1 MSMNSRYI
9 KAFARFGIL
18 LIFILGLLAC
28 EVNLPEDVKPPVQD
42 LQNKDLPKT
51 VEALANQEGS
61 RALATMEALTNKEG
75 SQAIA
80 TLQAFATSQGQQAFA
95 TAQAFTAD
103 KGGDLL
109 ATAAAYAAEKD
120 ISATVEAAIV
130 SAKDYVSGES
140 PQDIPLV
147 DVNTISALYK
157 SKAMVTYTT
166 SLEYDTVVNFYKGR
180 MSNEGWNKVEKETAE
195 TLLAAVL
202 VFDKNGRKASV
213 TLTPKRIGVGT
224 AVMII
229 LSEN

>member
-1 MSMNSRYI
+1 MNNENIRVI
-9 KAFARFGIL
+9 ARLSVL

-28 EVNLPEDVKPPVQD
+28 DVNLPGDVKPSVKD

-75 SQAIA
+75 GQAIA
-80 TLQAFATSQGQQAFA
+80 TLQAFATAQGQQAFA
-95 TAQAFTAD
+95 TGQAFAAD

-109 ATAAAYAAEKD
+109 ATAAAYAADKD

-140 PQDIPLV
+140 PQDIPVV

-180 MSNEGWNKVEKETAE
+180 MKAEGWSKVEKETTE
-195 TLLAAVL
+195 TALAAVL
-202 VFDKNGRKASV
+202 VFGKNGRKASV
-213 TLTPKRIGVGT
+213 TITPKRIGNGT

-229 LSEN
+229 LSED